1 MPYKEEKAFMKF
13 ENGFTLI
20 EMMIVLLIISVLML
34 IALPSMTKNNAIVK
48 SLGCE
53 ATIDLVQGQVGAYEA
68 EKNELPT
75 IEQLFEEKYI
85 DTTQCPDKEPLLIDS
100 EGKVYVNNEVEEDET
115 P

>member
-1 MPYKEEKAFMKF
+1 MKNEK
-13 ENGFTLI
+13 GFTLI

-34 IALPSMTKNNAIVK
+34 IALPSMTKNNKIVK

-68 EKNELPT
+68 EHNRLPT
-75 IEQLFEEKYI
+75 LEELVEKNYVDTIVCPGNIPLVI
-85 DTTQCPDKEPLLIDS
+85 DT
-100 EGKVYVNNEVEEDET
+100 EGNVSKSGT

>member
-1 MPYKEEKAFMKF
+1 MKN

-34 IALPSMTKNNAIVK
+34 IALPSMTKNNSIVK

-75 IEQLFEEKYI
+75 IDQLFDEKYI
-85 DTTQCPDKEPLLIDS
+85 DTKECPDKALLLIDS
-100 EGKVYVNNEVEEDET
+100 EGNVYVNNDEEEVEATE
-115 P
+115 

>member
-1 MPYKEEKAFMKF
+1 MPYKEGKAFMRN

-75 IEQLFEEKYI
+75 IEQLFDDKYI
-85 DTTQCPDKEPLLIDS
+85 DTKVCPDKKPLLIDS
-100 EGKVYVNNEVEEDET
+100 EGKVYVDNEDET